1 LSLNASLKKWLPM
14 IGIPAAIPI
23 ITSLI
28 LGLPITL
35 ALVTSG
41 FIILLVVSGFMFRSY
56 GRERKP
62 DFQNP

>member
-1 LSLNASLKKWLPM
+1 M

>member
-1 LSLNASLKKWLPM
+1 M

-28 LGLPITL
+28 LGLPIIL

-62 DFQNP
+62 DFKNP